1 MGAVVVRERWEA
13 LKREPGFWILAAAA
27 VILLLS
33 AIVTAALQVH

>member
-1 MGAVVVRERWEA
+1 MVVRERWEA
-13 LKREPGFWILAAAA
+13 LKREPGFWILVAAA

>member
-1 MGAVVVRERWEA
+1 MVVRERWEA
-13 LKREPGFWILAAAA
+13 LKREPGFWILATAA